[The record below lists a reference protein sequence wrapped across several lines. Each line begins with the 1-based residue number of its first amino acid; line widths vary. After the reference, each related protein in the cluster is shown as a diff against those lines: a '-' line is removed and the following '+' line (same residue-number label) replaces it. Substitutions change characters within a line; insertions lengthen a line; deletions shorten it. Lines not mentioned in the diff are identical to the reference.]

1 MSLRVDRCRLRRLAL
16 LLLAPLASVA
26 GGCNIVAPIAYAIEG
41 PGTIDAEF
49 DLARVDTTVIVDD
62 QGSLLPRLALRTA
75 LGESIGERLL
85 RERLVP
91 QVVSPR
97 DAIAFMRSNDRRAT
111 PASIESVARAVGAK
125 QVVYVQLVGF
135 SLVGP
140 QGEARPNADMLVRV
154 LCMEGRTRVYPA
166 DPPEGRFVTT
176 MIREVDP
183 ELYRTPATR
192 RQIEEQLVQ
201 RMAVDVAKLFHKHD
215 RVEFGENLRSR

>member
-1 MSLRVDRCRLRRLAL
+1 MILRFDWWRRRCLAVL
-16 LLLAPLASVA
+16 LAAPLALVA

-49 DLARVDTTVIVDD
+49 DLAKVDTTVIVDD

-91 QVVSPR
+91 QVISPR
-97 DAIAFMRSNDRRAT
+97 DAIAFMRSNDRRAS

-125 QVVYVQLVGF
+125 QVVYVQVVGF

-140 QGEARPNADMLVRV
+140 EGTPRPTADVFVRV
-154 LCMEGRTRVYPA
+154 LCMEGRTRVYPL
-166 DPPEGRFVTT
+166 DPPEGRFVTS
-176 MIREVDP
+176 MIREVNPD
-183 ELYRTPATR
+183 LYRTPSSR
-192 RQIEEQLVQ
+192 RQVEELLVQ
-201 RMAVDVAKLFHKHD
+201 RMAVDIAKLFHKHE
-215 RVEFGENLRSR
+215 RVEFGENLGTR